1 MKYDNN
7 KLPEKLVKLIEE
19 ADFSITYEGD
29 NSIYFGKY
37 SPYGQDFGFS
47 VEMTDSI
54 DGLACNIIDYYEDFD
69 VSYESSLWIDES
81 GHGKN
86 GAPYE
91 LKDIIEDMESCEEYI
106 NELYRIID
114 DYIAVENKMIIYE
127 DDEIIIRETGSK
139 TDFIATVENHSDET
153 IYIFPDENADID
165 TIFEMFEVEP
175 NDWYG
180 IFADDEGRNMVRAF
194 KEDKFITTFDKEDF

>member
-106 NELYRIID
+106 NELYHIID
-114 DYIAVENKMIIYE
+114 DYIAEENKMIIYE

-139 TDFIATVENHSDET
+139 TGFIATVENHSNET
-153 IYIFPDENADID
+153 IYIIPDENADID
-165 TIFEMFEVEP
+165 TIFEMFEVAP
-175 NDWYG
+175 NDWCG
-180 IFADDEGRNMVRAF
+180 ILANDGGRNTVRAF